1 MKKLSLLLLILS
13 FGFFVANA
21 QQVASAN
28 AEQRANAITERMHKE
43 ANFSPE
49 QKAQVYAINL
59 EAAQKMIAVQQDKQ
73 NGVIDANT
81 AKQRRKAI
89 NMDRESRI
97 VALLTPEQ
105 RAKYEARK
113 QKRMNNSVENAER
126 IAPRRIPVPTR

>member
-49 QKAQVYAINL
+49 QKTQVYAINL

-81 AKQRRKAI
+81 AKQRRKEI

-113 QKRMNNSVENAER
+113 QKRMNNSIENAER
-126 IAPRRIPVPTR
+126 IAPRRIPVPAR